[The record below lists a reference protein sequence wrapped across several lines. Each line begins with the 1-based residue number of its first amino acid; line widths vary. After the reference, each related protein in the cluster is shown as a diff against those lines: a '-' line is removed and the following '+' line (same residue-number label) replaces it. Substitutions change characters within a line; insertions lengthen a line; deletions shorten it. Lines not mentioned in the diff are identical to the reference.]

1 MTERQSALMPF
12 AAVFAA
18 VIFWAGSF
26 TATRIALTE
35 LPPST
40 IVWIRMASGFILLF
54 PFCLRLFPKKIT
66 MGEIRLLVL
75 MALFQPCLYFL
86 LEANALRF
94 TTASQAGVISSTV
107 PMFVAVLSAVFLGEK
122 TGKTAMAGLAVS
134 VLGVA
139 WLTFGSG
146 ADAKAA
152 NPALGNIMELG
163 AMVCAAGYMVLTRR
177 LSAKFNPW
185 VLTLIQV
192 ASGVLFFSGGA
203 VDAFHAEWIG
213 RVITAVVYLGV
224 FVTVGA
230 FRAVQLGDKQGTR
243 HQSGGFHK
251 PCSGLCGLYGVGHTG
266 RVTGS
271 FTACGLRCY
280 RRRCFSGAE
289 EKLNEFGL

>member
-1 MTERQSALMPF
+1 MPF

-54 PFCLRLFPKKIT
+54 PFCFRLFPKNIT

-185 VLTLIQV
+185 VLTLIQA
-192 ASGVLFFSGGA
+192 ASGVLFFSAGA
-203 VDAFHAEWIG
+203 ADAFHAEWSG

-230 FRAVQLGDKQGTR
+230 F
-243 HQSGGFHK
+243 
-251 PCSGLCGLYGVGHTG
+251 GLYNWGISKIPATRAAVFINLVPVFAVFMGWGILGESLGVSQLA
-266 RVTGS
+266 GS
-271 FTACGLRCY
+271 AVIAAGVFLAQ
-280 RRRCFSGAE
+280 
-289 EKLNEFGL
+289 KKN

>member
-1 MTERQSALMPF
+1 MPF

-203 VDAFHAEWIG
+203 ADAFHAEWSG
-213 RVITAVVYLGV
+213 WVITAVVYLGV

-230 FRAVQLGDKQGTR
+230 F
-243 HQSGGFHK
+243 
-251 PCSGLCGLYGVGHTG
+251 GLYNWGISKIPATRAAVFINLVPVFAVFMGWGILGESLGVSQLA
-266 RVTGS
+266 GS
-271 FTACGLRCY
+271 AVIAAGVFLAQ
-280 RRRCFSGAE
+280 
-289 EKLNEFGL
+289 KK

>member
-1 MTERQSALMPF
+1 MPF

-203 VDAFHAEWIG
+203 VDAFHAEWSG

-230 FRAVQLGDKQGTR
+230 F
-243 HQSGGFHK
+243 
-251 PCSGLCGLYGVGHTG
+251 GLYNWGISKVPATRAAVFINLVPVFAVFMGWGILGESLGVSQLA
-266 RVTGS
+266 GS
-271 FTACGLRCY
+271 AVIAAGVFLAQ
-280 RRRCFSGAE
+280 
-289 EKLNEFGL
+289 KKN

>member
-1 MTERQSALMPF
+1 MPF

-152 NPALGNIMELG
+152 NPALGNVMELG

-203 VDAFHAEWIG
+203 VDAFHAEWSG

-230 FRAVQLGDKQGTR
+230 F
-243 HQSGGFHK
+243 
-251 PCSGLCGLYGVGHTG
+251 GLYNWGISKVPATRAAVFINLVPVFAVFMGWGILGESLGVSQLA
-266 RVTGS
+266 GS
-271 FTACGLRCY
+271 AVIAAGVFLAQ
-280 RRRCFSGAE
+280 
-289 EKLNEFGL
+289 KKN

>member
-1 MTERQSALMPF
+1 MPF

-203 VDAFHAEWIG
+203 VDAFHAEWSG

-230 FRAVQLGDKQGTR
+230 F
-243 HQSGGFHK
+243 
-251 PCSGLCGLYGVGHTG
+251 GLYNWGISKVPATRAAVFINLVPVFAVFMGWGILGESLGVSQLASSAVIAAG
-266 RVTGS
+266 V
-271 FTACGLRCY
+271 FLAQ
-280 RRRCFSGAE
+280 
-289 EKLNEFGL
+289 KKN

>member
-1 MTERQSALMPF
+1 MPF

-54 PFCLRLFPKKIT
+54 PFCLRLFPKNIT

-203 VDAFHAEWIG
+203 VDAFHAEWSG

-230 FRAVQLGDKQGTR
+230 F
-243 HQSGGFHK
+243 
-251 PCSGLCGLYGVGHTG
+251 GLYNWGISKIPATRAAVFINLVPVFAVFMGWGILGESLGVSQLA
-266 RVTGS
+266 GS
-271 FTACGLRCY
+271 AVIAAGVFLAQ
-280 RRRCFSGAE
+280 
-289 EKLNEFGL
+289 KK

>member
-1 MTERQSALMPF
+1 MPF

-35 LPPST
+35 LQPST

-203 VDAFHAEWIG
+203 VDAFHAEWSG

-230 FRAVQLGDKQGTR
+230 F
-243 HQSGGFHK
+243 
-251 PCSGLCGLYGVGHTG
+251 GLYNWGISKIPATRAAVFINLVPVFAVFMGWGILGESLGVSQLA
-266 RVTGS
+266 GS
-271 FTACGLRCY
+271 AVIAAGVFLAQ
-280 RRRCFSGAE
+280 
-289 EKLNEFGL
+289 KKN

>member
-54 PFCLRLFPKKIT
+54 PFCLRLFPKNIT

-203 VDAFHAEWIG
+203 ADAFHAEWSG

-230 FRAVQLGDKQGTR
+230 F
-243 HQSGGFHK
+243 
-251 PCSGLCGLYGVGHTG
+251 GLYNWGISKIPATRAAVFINLVPVFAVFMGWGILGESLGVSQLA
-266 RVTGS
+266 GS
-271 FTACGLRCY
+271 AVIAAGVFLAQ
-280 RRRCFSGAE
+280 
-289 EKLNEFGL
+289 KK

>member
-1 MTERQSALMPF
+1 MPF

-54 PFCLRLFPKKIT
+54 PFCFRLFPKNIT

-152 NPALGNIMELG
+152 NPALGNVMELG

-185 VLTLIQV
+185 VLTFIQA
-192 ASGVLFFSGGA
+192 ASGFLFFSGGA
-203 VDAFHAEWIG
+203 VDVFDAEWSG

-230 FRAVQLGDKQGTR
+230 F
-243 HQSGGFHK
+243 
-251 PCSGLCGLYGVGHTG
+251 GLYNWGISKIPATRAAVFINLVPVFAVFMGWGILGESLGVSQLA
-266 RVTGS
+266 GS
-271 FTACGLRCY
+271 AVIAAGVFLAQ
-280 RRRCFSGAE
+280 
-289 EKLNEFGL
+289 KK

>member
-177 LSAKFNPW
+177 LSANFNPW

-203 VDAFHAEWIG
+203 VDAFHAEWSG

-230 FRAVQLGDKQGTR
+230 F
-243 HQSGGFHK
+243 
-251 PCSGLCGLYGVGHTG
+251 GLYNWGISKVPATRAAVFINLVPVFAVFMGWGILGESLGVSQLA
-266 RVTGS
+266 GS
-271 FTACGLRCY
+271 AVIAAGVFLAQ
-280 RRRCFSGAE
+280 
-289 EKLNEFGL
+289 KKN

>member
-1 MTERQSALMPF
+1 MPF

-177 LSAKFNPW
+177 LSANFNPW

-203 VDAFHAEWIG
+203 VDAFHAEWSG

-230 FRAVQLGDKQGTR
+230 F
-243 HQSGGFHK
+243 
-251 PCSGLCGLYGVGHTG
+251 GLYNWGISKIPATRAAVFINLVPVFAVFMGWGILGESLGVSQLA
-266 RVTGS
+266 GS
-271 FTACGLRCY
+271 AVIAAGVFLAQ
-280 RRRCFSGAE
+280 
-289 EKLNEFGL
+289 KKN

>member
-1 MTERQSALMPF
+1 MPF

-40 IVWIRMASGFILLF
+40 IVWIRMASGFIQLF
-54 PFCLRLFPKKIT
+54 PVGFRLFPKNIT

-152 NPALGNIMELG
+152 NPALGNVMELG

-185 VLTLIQV
+185 VLTFIQA
-192 ASGVLFFSGGA
+192 ASGFLFFSGGA
-203 VDAFHAEWIG
+203 VDVFDAEWSG

-230 FRAVQLGDKQGTR
+230 F
-243 HQSGGFHK
+243 
-251 PCSGLCGLYGVGHTG
+251 GLYNWGISKIPATRAAVFINLVPVFAVFMGWGILGESLGVSQLA
-266 RVTGS
+266 GS
-271 FTACGLRCY
+271 AVIAAGVFLAQ
-280 RRRCFSGAE
+280 
-289 EKLNEFGL
+289 KK

>member
-1 MTERQSALMPF
+1 MPF

-54 PFCLRLFPKKIT
+54 PFCFRLFPKNIT

-107 PMFVAVLSAVFLGEK
+107 PMFVAVLSALFLGEK

-185 VLTLIQV
+185 VLTFIQA
-192 ASGVLFFSGGA
+192 ASGFLFFSGGA
-203 VDAFHAEWIG
+203 VDAFDAEWSG

-230 FRAVQLGDKQGTR
+230 F
-243 HQSGGFHK
+243 
-251 PCSGLCGLYGVGHTG
+251 GLYNWGISKIPATRAAVFINLVPVFAVFMGWGILGESLGVSQLA
-266 RVTGS
+266 GS
-271 FTACGLRCY
+271 AVIAAGVFLAQ
-280 RRRCFSGAE
+280 
-289 EKLNEFGL
+289 KK